1 VTEPHHWMIG
11 DKIRPRPVDMEDTSE
26 TPIISAQKNAPEKLV
41 DENENVAYYLSLFQL
56 GLGLIMLVSNIF
68 PFAMQL

>member
-1 VTEPHHWMIG
+1 
-11 DKIRPRPVDMEDTSE
+11 MEDTSE